1 MSESREVLDLRKH
14 QDSFNADVVKILA
27 KGRGKMYKSYA
38 DYAQQLLTL
47 ADSLPDLKVETRIKT
62 YNHLAATL
70 EDIYSKN
77 NTKRYVDVANES
89 LQEWQKSLPQS
100 KKYEQGD
107 SCFKHIEGDS
117 VYVVIGKYFKRTRRF
132 LTNKMRNG
140 LNLILRDKE
149 KPVIYYHTVEW
160 RSFGWTILTDF
171 REQLAGEV
179 THDACL
185 RSTCVALTCKLFF
198 GEKATI
204 REEIQSLIKALS
216 KSGLAVKAEC
226 LEISDDLF
234 DEASKKVTYLGTFAK
249 VSSGEKGTKL
259 QKRNSDS
266 VEKCGITLRN
276 WEKDFESRLMLLKM
290 GIGLLSINTVISDEF
305 SAMIKSVEKPLES
318 KLGHV
323 FTSLK
328 ENLTKIADRFDDE
341 LVKNSNKKELK
352 KRLDASKLE
361 LDEYLEKE
369 FLAKVRKL
377 IDNFKVIDDTELT
390 FSKILS
396 GAEVLVEL
404 GTTIDGAMEVGKNP
418 VTKAESIEYRTE
430 LTQYFKYE
438 VIRNVR
444 ESSMHFQRKIQQFLA
459 DAEDIQQIVEVNLN
473 LAIELASE
481 SGKKEWVE
489 DVNELVHDG
498 LGRAAA
504 RCTEVV
510 EDIDTYIKELN
521 SAVSEPI
528 NTYLAVCEK
537 ILLDGEYQKLRSLN
551 REMMVRETAV
561 NWKGIVIQKWHYF
574 VDATTIRYRLGSKIA
589 GSSYNDL
596 RELLGFKKSDSSGRY
611 VETAAVDFLIDSDK
625 KISQL
630 PLIYRRLFASE
641 ALTESRYFKGRMIV
655 ANQLKE
661 AFERWSAGNFANY
674 ILIGEKGSGK
684 TTCMN
689 LLPNQIVGKTT
700 TYLGN
705 IANTTWEEAALMHQ
719 LCDVIECEKVD
730 TAGEFIAQVS
740 GKSGRFV
747 VVLEGFQN
755 LYLRDMHGFAALE
768 AFLLV
773 ISQTSDKIFW
783 VVSSSRYGWQYLDKI
798 YNVAAHFSHMRFV
811 DRLSQDVT
819 EDVIMSRHKVSGYDL
834 HFEPDKETKSSRA
847 YKKLANDYLAQQ
859 ELLKT
864 QFFRAL
870 HEVSEGNI
878 GIALFYWLRSIREVE
893 VDHIVIAP
901 FTDAKIK
908 LGDGFSNEDIFIL
921 GALILHDDLTEL
933 ELSHV
938 MHQPIEKSRLSLLKL
953 KSRSILVMRDDRYY
967 INNLLYRHLVNLL
980 KSRNILH

>member
-1 MSESREVLDLRKH
+1 MS
-14 QDSFNADVVKILA
+14 
-27 KGRGKMYKSYA
+27 KGAEKCTKRI
-38 DYAQQLLTL
+38 QITL
-47 ADSLPDLKVETRIKT
+47 NNFLPFWESLPDLQVETRIKT

-77 NTKRYVDVANES
+77 NTKRYVDIADDA
-89 LQEWQKSLPQS
+89 LLEWQKSLP
-100 KKYEQGD
+100 KTKNYEQGD
-107 SCFKHIEGDS
+107 SCFKQMEGDS
-117 VYVVIGKYFKRTRRF
+117 VYVVIGKYFKRVRRSIANTSRSVANAF
-132 LTNKMRNG
+132 G
-140 LNLILRDKE
+140 KE
-149 KPVIYYHTVEW
+149 KKDATIYFHTVAWRTFGLSIIADFRNQLATKIKEDARL
-160 RSFGWTILTDF
+160 RSF
-171 REQLAGEV
+171 
-179 THDACL
+179 
-185 RSTCVALTCKLFF
+185 CVALTCKLFF

-216 KSGLAVKAEC
+216 KTGPAMKAEC
-226 LEISDDLF
+226 LEISDALF

-249 VSSGEKGTKL
+249 VSSGEKVTKL

-290 GIGLLSINTVISDEF
+290 GIGLLSINTVISDEL
-305 SAMIKSVEKPLES
+305 SALIKLVEKPLES

-352 KRLDASKLE
+352 KRLVASKLE
-361 LDEYLEKE
+361 LDDYLEKE

-377 IDNFKVIDDTELT
+377 IDNFNLIDDAELT

-396 GAEVLVEL
+396 RADVLIEL
-404 GTTIDGAMEVGKNP
+404 GSTIDGAMEVGKNP
-418 VTKAESIEYRTE
+418 VTKPESNEYRTE

-438 VIRNVR
+438 VIRHVR
-444 ESSMHFQRKIQQFLA
+444 ESSMQFQRKIQQFLA

-473 LAIELASE
+473 LAIELVTE

-498 LGRAAA
+498 LDRAAA

-521 SAVSEPI
+521 TAISEPI

-551 REMMVRETAV
+551 REMIVRETAV

-589 GSSYNDL
+589 GTSYNDL
-596 RELLGFKKSDSSGRY
+596 RELLGFKKSSSTGRY

-674 ILIGEKGSGK
+674 VLIGEKGSGK
-684 TTCMN
+684 TSCMN

-705 IANTTWEEAALMHQ
+705 IANTTWEEATLIHQ
-719 LCDVIECEKVD
+719 LCDVIECKKVD

-783 VVSSSRYGWQYLDKI
+783 IISSSRYGWQYLDKI

-864 QFFRAL
+864 QFFKAL

-953 KSRSILVMRDDRYY
+953 KSRSILVKRDDRYY